1 MAAGSRRKKKTGTP
15 RIGLLGF
22 LLKMGLRLARIFIRF
37 SLSACYG
44 GVSSG

>member
-1 MAAGSRRKKKTGTP
+1 MAAGRRKKKTGTT
-15 RIGLLGF
+15 RVGLLGF